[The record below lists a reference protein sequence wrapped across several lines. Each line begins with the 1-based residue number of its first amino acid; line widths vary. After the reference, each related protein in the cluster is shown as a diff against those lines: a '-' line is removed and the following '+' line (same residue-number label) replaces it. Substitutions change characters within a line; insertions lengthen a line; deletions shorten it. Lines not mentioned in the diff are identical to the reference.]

1 MAAPRKIHQNPAHET
16 GGDGEK
22 VNTVLPIHLPCIDQ
36 AQEGFMDQFRRL
48 KRMPSA
54 LGGNVA
60 LGDPMQLV
68 VNKRQELLKASSSP
82 SLHALSSSVTSWEPP
97 PALGPAGVITALA
110 GFSIAPNYN
119 REPQQKK
126 FALRLQFGSCFC
138 AFT

>member
-1 MAAPRKIHQNPAHET
+1 MRSKTGTAETATPCSRGTGWSFPPRFAAAPRKIHQNPAHET

-60 LGDPMQLV
+60 LGDSMHLV
-68 VNKRQELLKASSSP
+68 VNKRQEFVKRVLVP
-82 SLHALSSSVTSWEPP
+82 V
-97 PALGPAGVITALA
+97 
-110 GFSIAPNYN
+110 APCP
-119 REPQQKK
+119 E
-126 FALRLQFGSCFC
+126 QFGDFVGATPS
-138 AFT
+138 AR

>member
-68 VNKRQELLKASSSP
+68 VNKRQEFVK
-82 SLHALSSSVTSWEPP
+82 SV
-97 PALGPAGVITALA
+97 LGPAGVITALA

-138 AFT
+138 AFTCGGGM